1 MLMRHSHNAANE
13 SQGEH
18 EMSTIA
24 FHDTVGAKNLMMQFA
39 NGYELSI
46 SKGPGN
52 YSGHNTA
59 EIAVFRDGK
68 FVRIEGQ
75 FDDVIGWVSADTVA
89 SVAYFVS
96 LGDLDAVRDILDVHS
111 LTHEGS
117 DALREGV
124 ARDVL
129 ARASTGEGR

>member
-1 MLMRHSHNAANE
+1 
-13 SQGEH
+13 
-18 EMSTIA
+18 MSNIA
-24 FHDTVGAKNLMMQFA
+24 FNDMGSAYNLTMQFA
-39 NGYELSI
+39 NGYELAI
-46 SKGPGN
+46 SKGLNN
-52 YSGHNTA
+52 YNGPNTA
-59 EIAVFRDGK
+59 EIAVFKDDK
-68 FVRIEGQ
+68 FVRVAGQ

-96 LGDLDAVRDILDVHS
+96 RGDLDAVRDILDVHS